1 MITKK
6 NLLIALV
13 CVCGIP
19 HLFAQTVYTL
29 TGTFNTST
37 LPTYVAPGDTFTV
50 TFALNL
56 SAPDI
61 TIHPDENQETFSAI
75 ANLTFN
81 LVSGATGTYPG
92 GSGAAVFTLND
103 NLGGH
108 DYAGAATKAFPTPAF
123 PAAGTAPFYQ
133 ILIDFTYLNANFVS
147 LVPST
152 GQSLGSVLTSPLN
165 RSDFSQANITM
176 YFDGVNQ
183 EARGTISSIQA
194 SAIPEPSVYALTAS
208 AAAFGF
214 VALRKRKRADAGE

>member
-1 MITKK
+1 MKT
-6 NLLIALV
+6 IALAALV
-13 CVCGIP
+13 FACGTA
-19 HLFAQTVYTL
+19 HLVAQTVYTL
-29 TGTFNTST
+29 TGAFNTST
-37 LPTYVAPGDTFTV
+37 LPAYIAPGDTFTV

-56 SAPDI
+56 SAADN

-103 NLGGH
+103 NLGGR
-108 DYAGAATKAFPTPAF
+108 DYAGVATKAFPTPAF

-133 ILIDFTYLNANFVS
+133 ILIDFSYLNANFVS

-176 YFDGVNQ
+176 YFDGINQ
-183 EARGTISSIQA
+183 EARGTITSIQA
-194 SAIPEPSVYALTAS
+194 SAIPEPSVYALMAS
-208 AAAFGF
+208 AAVFGS
-214 VALRKRKRADAGE
+214 VALRKRRLADSGE